1 MGLVVCILIDA
12 GCHAEK
18 DRSPARD
25 ATHAGS
31 LVFRSQE
38 LPFGYERGE
47 TGAAWPV
54 ETTGGGVGLL
64 DYDSDGRL
72 DLFFAQGGPLLPNT
86 AKNSPTSTDA
96 MLKNL
101 GDGRFEDVSASIG
114 LKPKGYG
121 QEVAVADYDNDGD
134 PDVYV
139 TRHGRNT
146 LWRNDR
152 QRGCFTDVT
161 ADAGVDCRSW
171 SLGAAFA
178 DYDGDGDLE
187 QKAMPSGTTAAMA
200 HLRM

>member
-101 GDGRFEDVSASIG
+101 PTVYAPASFLSCSLLVTSLRLNASCPSLVSRLLGS
-114 LKPKGYG
+114 
-121 QEVAVADYDNDGD
+121 AVTTRCENVF
-134 PDVYV
+134 PDEPA
-139 TRHGRNT
+139 R
-146 LWRNDR
+146 
-152 QRGCFTDVT
+152 
-161 ADAGVDCRSW
+161 
-171 SLGAAFA
+171 
-178 DYDGDGDLE
+178 
-187 QKAMPSGTTAAMA
+187 
-200 HLRM
+200 